1 MKEISTSTQTNVQV
15 TAQAISADMAA
26 GLSTNFTETNKAI
39 FTLERLEEERLKWEM
54 NELTASRQRLYGM
67 LTDCY
72 EFYLTMKTDKRAVV
86 REQMKKGLE
95 TFIQVRGYKFQS
107 TSHDMNKIV
116 KSVFGLDRRRVSA
129 YSLALRA
136 ALKAGGIG
144 TDGKVL
150 ALGIDELAGW
160 IERKGGI
167 EEIRL
172 GNKNQGLSLKDRAEI
187 AKEAI
192 EKQPVMTI
200 SPDNKVMAFDTNDS
214 DKLMVLLAT
223 YRPTGELEISGV
235 VKSDTAVRAALAA
248 LYSSSKES
256 FKKQELE
263 DLQAICVET
272 TQQAIERAVES
283 ATLMV

>member
-1 MKEISTSTQTNVQV
+1 MNAITSTQANVEV
-15 TAQAISADMAA
+15 TVQAISADMAA
-26 GLSTNFTETNKAI
+26 GLSSNFTEANKAI
-39 FTLERLEEERLKWEM
+39 FVLERLEEERLKWEM

-72 EFYLTMKTDKRAVV
+72 KFYLTMKTDTRADV

-136 ALKAGGIG
+136 ALKAGGID

-160 IERKGGI
+160 IERNGGI

-172 GNKNQGLSLKDRAEI
+172 GNKNQGLSLKDRAEK
-187 AKEAI
+187 AKQAI

-200 SPDNKVMAFDTNDS
+200 SPDDRVMAFDTNDS

-223 YRPTGELEISGV
+223 YRPSGALEISGV

-248 LYSSSKES
+248 LYSASKDS
-256 FKKQELE
+256 FKSQEQE
-263 DLQAICVET
+263 DLQAISVET
-272 TQQAIERAVES
+272 TQQAIERAVAS
-283 ATLMV
+283 ATLTA

>member
-1 MKEISTSTQTNVQV
+1 MKEISTSTQANVQV

-136 ALKAGGIG
+136 ALKAGGID

-160 IERKGGI
+160 IERNGGI

-172 GNKNQGLSLKDRAEI
+172 GNKNHGLSLKDRAEI
-187 AKEAI
+187 AKQAI

-248 LYSSSKES
+248 LYSFSKDS
-256 FKKQELE
+256 FKKQEHE
-263 DLQAICVET
+263 DLQDISVET
-272 TQQAIERAVES
+272 TQQAIERAVAS
-283 ATLMV
+283 ATLMA

>member
-1 MKEISTSTQTNVQV
+1 MNAITSTQANVEV
-15 TAQAISADMAA
+15 TVQAISADMAA
-26 GLSTNFTETNKAI
+26 GLSSNFTEANKAI
-39 FTLERLEEERLKWEM
+39 FVLERLEEERLKWEM

-72 EFYLTMKTDKRAVV
+72 EFYLTMKTDTRADV

-136 ALKAGGIG
+136 ALKAGGID

-160 IERKGGI
+160 IERNGGI

-172 GNKNQGLSLKDRAEI
+172 GSKNQGLSLKDRAEK
-187 AKEAI
+187 AKQAI

-200 SPDNKVMAFDTNDS
+200 SPDDRVMAFDTNDS

-223 YRPTGELEISGV
+223 YRPSGALEISGV

-248 LYSSSKES
+248 LYSSSKGS
-256 FKKQELE
+256 FKSQEQE
-263 DLQAICVET
+263 DLQAISVET
-272 TQQAIERAVES
+272 TQQAIERAVAA
-283 ATLMV
+283 ATLTA